1 MTATGGGRNGD
12 ESLKFRYKTAVGG
25 RRRTYRSDL
34 QNRCGAVI
42 PSRVGSTPMHSRPIR
57 LVMFLGRPVP
67 YVFFGRD
74 SFSRRERLDGLS
86 ESLDADGMLASS
98 ATVLDGRKISLV
110 EVRAACD
117 TVPLMSANRLEIVEG
132 LLSRLA
138 GAAAD
143 PAPYRQSR

>member
-1 MTATGGGRNGD
+1 
-12 ESLKFRYKTAVGG
+12 
-25 RRRTYRSDL
+25 
-34 QNRCGAVI
+34 
-42 PSRVGSTPMHSRPIR
+42 MHSRQIR

-98 ATVLDGRKISLV
+98 TTVLDGRKISLV

-117 TVPLMSANRLEIVEG
+117 TVPLMSANRLVIVEG

-138 GAAAD
+138 GAAAGSRE
-143 PAPYRQSR
+143 PGGLLVPLVSQSAPNAGFPVGYHI